1 MKKSRKISSSFINMV
16 LALLITCSLSAYVV
30 GYVQKITAQP
40 IKEAK
45 YQKELSA
52 IASVVNEFNNNPY
65 EEKMIITTPDKKH
78 KLKLF
83 PIRQDGVVNSY
94 AIKTY
99 STAGFSG
106 RIDMIVGFYIDG
118 AIKDFVI
125 TDHKE
130 TPGLGSKIND
140 FKFKKQFD
148 RFNPRKNIFKVRQDG
163 GEIDAVTGATISSR
177 AVIQAIQRAVD
188 AFNNFYKGPSDE

>member
-1 MKKSRKISSSFINMV
+1 MKKSRKVSSSFINMA
-16 LALLITCSLSAYVV
+16 LALLITSTLSAFVV
-30 GYVQKITAQP
+30 GYIQKITAGP

-45 YQKELSA
+45 YQKELSG

-65 EEKMIITTPDKKH
+65 EEKMIITTPDKRH
-78 KLKLF
+78 KLQLF
-83 PIRQDGVVNSY
+83 PIRKDGVVNSY

-106 RIDMIVGFYIDG
+106 RIDLIVGFYIDG
-118 AIKDFVI
+118 AIKDFII

-130 TPGLGSKIND
+130 TPGLGSKINEP
-140 FKFKKQFD
+140 KFKKQFD
-148 RFNPRKNIFKVRQDG
+148 RFNPNKRVFKVRQDG

-177 AVIQAIQRAVD
+177 AVISAIQRAVD
-188 AFNNFYKGPSDE
+188 AFNNFYKGPKDE